1 MGARRRIVAT
11 VLMVSVALTSV
22 ASAAV
27 TATSRQQQAVTDS
40 LGTASA
46 SAAVRNSLNDLAN
59 DSMENTTLF
68 DTCKLAVSCSWGS
81 GSSWVALYGDS
92 HAPMWASALV
102 PALTAKGLRVAMNW
116 LPGCTP
122 AHLAVQSP
130 SAACTTTWRSTAE
143 KFVTLAKKKPVAV
156 ILVERTSDIVLTNG
170 QRPTSTQ
177 LRNGLTAT
185 IDVFKK
191 AGVKVI
197 VLGDNPVMMP
207 GTTLSPTYLP
217 GGCVSLHLTSLRSCD
232 TSLNASLRYTLS
244 AAEKSAANA
253 KGATFIDTTSWFCS
267 TSSRQCPSVI
277 GNYVAYRDAGHLSFT
292 YAATLSGLVTEA
304 LRTPLGLK

>member
-1 MGARRRIVAT
+1 MTCMGVRRRIVAT

-143 KFVTLAKKKPVAV
+143 KAEPAQHLPNFR
-156 ILVERTSDIVLTNG
+156 ILWVCHYSMQSLLQITH
-170 QRPTSTQ
+170 
-177 LRNGLTAT
+177 
-185 IDVFKK
+185 
-191 AGVKVI
+191 
-197 VLGDNPVMMP
+197 LGD
-207 GTTLSPTYLP
+207 S
-217 GGCVSLHLTSLRSCD
+217 
-232 TSLNASLRYTLS
+232 
-244 AAEKSAANA
+244 
-253 KGATFIDTTSWFCS
+253 I
-267 TSSRQCPSVI
+267 SVK
-277 GNYVAYRDAGHLSFT
+277 R
-292 YAATLSGLVTEA
+292 
-304 LRTPLGLK
+304 